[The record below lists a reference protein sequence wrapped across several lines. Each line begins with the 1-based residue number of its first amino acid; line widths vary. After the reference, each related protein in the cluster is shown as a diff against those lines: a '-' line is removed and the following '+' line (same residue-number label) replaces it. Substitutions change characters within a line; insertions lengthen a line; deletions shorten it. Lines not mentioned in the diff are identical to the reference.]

1 MAKALFNM
9 DQPAVADLGALIDVP
24 EGGTVSKPLLADGGL
39 RLILFAMDGGQIIT
53 EHRSP
58 VLATVH
64 VLTGRL
70 RLTVA
75 GQPHDLGP
83 HGWVAMPPD
92 APHDLE
98 ALEPCRFLLTMMKV
112 G

>member
-1 MAKALFNM
+1 MFDMQHAA
-9 DQPAVADLGALIDVP
+9 AADLADLIDVP
-24 EGGTVSKPLLADGGL
+24 EGGTVSKPLIAEGGL
-39 RLILFAMDGGQIIT
+39 RLILFAMDAGQIIS

-70 RLTVA
+70 QLTVA
-75 GQPHDLGP
+75 GETHDLGP

-98 ALEPCRFLLTMMKV
+98 ALEPCRFLLTMVKTA
-112 G
+112 